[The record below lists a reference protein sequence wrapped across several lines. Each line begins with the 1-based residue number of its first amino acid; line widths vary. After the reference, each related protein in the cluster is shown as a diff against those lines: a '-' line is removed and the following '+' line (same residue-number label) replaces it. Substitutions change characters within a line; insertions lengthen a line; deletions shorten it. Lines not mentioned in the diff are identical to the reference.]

1 MVGVPAVEE
10 APASS
15 PLQTQGVRTLC
26 LAQLPRV
33 GFEAAAVVAAAA
45 AALAAADGKERLWGG
60 WIGNLRV
67 TTGLGGPDFPCP
79 THM

>member
-1 MVGVPAVEE
+1 MVRVPAVEE

-15 PLQTQGVRTLC
+15 PLQAQGVRTLC

-33 GFEAAAVVAAAA
+33 GFEAAAA